1 MSTMELHTSVDDYCL
16 QKVLGVAEYADIEL
30 NVTKGVSEDSLQQLH
45 SQAKSFV
52 LMTPGGPLTCQ
63 NTILRY
69 LGELKPASGLVG
81 ETAYDSSQIDQ
92 WIDFS
97 WQEIEV
103 RLHVLLAKPGSPC
116 LADVSPQQKAGIDA
130 KVKGELPTALLV
142 LDSHLE
148 SKTYIVSERITIAD
162 ISLCCTCTTLH
173 KMGLVS
179 QGAYPNLFRWM
190 MTVSNHKSLKK
201 TFGPSDAG
209 VKGQE
214 QGRGQIYKWSRG
226 RIRVKELLNEGK
238 TAIGRE
244 VTVKGWIRTT
254 RSAEKGK
261 IVFVELTD
269 GSTPRGL
276 QLVLNSEKVAGT
288 TAVANCGGAGASLSV
303 KGLVVESP
311 AKGQSIEVHV
321 TDAEVLGPVYGG
333 ENGEVGGK
341 LYPMAKKQHSLEFL
355 REMAHLR
362 PRSKV
367 FSSALRMRHAMA
379 YAVHS
384 FYNERGFVYVHTP
397 LITAADC
404 EGAGE
409 QFLVTTLLPHEDS
422 KPSDIPTT
430 PTGAADYSKDF
441 FGRRCSLTVSGQ
453 LNVETH
459 ACALSDV
466 YTFGPTFRAEN
477 SHTSRHL
484 AEFWMIEPEICFA
497 DIFDNMALAED
508 FIKYCTRY
516 ALEHCADDLAYF
528 EEQYPQGEKGLRE
541 RLRNVAES
549 DFARISYTDAVHL
562 LHSEIAAGKVTF
574 ENYPEWG
581 GDLNSEHERYL
592 SEKIYQ
598 RPTIVYN
605 YPKGIKAFY
614 MRLNED
620 NETVAAMDILVPK
633 IGEIIGGSQREE
645 RLDVLE
651 RRCTESGLS
660 PQDVWWYSDLR
671 RYGSVPHSGFGL
683 GFERLLMYVTGLE
696 NIRDVISFPRVPG
709 KAEF

>member
-1 MSTMELHTSVDDYCL
+1 
-16 QKVLGVAEYADIEL
+16 
-30 NVTKGVSEDSLQQLH
+30 
-45 SQAKSFV
+45 
-52 LMTPGGPLTCQ
+52 
-63 NTILRY
+63 
-69 LGELKPASGLVG
+69 
-81 ETAYDSSQIDQ
+81 
-92 WIDFS
+92 
-97 WQEIEV
+97 
-103 RLHVLLAKPGSPC
+103 
-116 LADVSPQQKAGIDA
+116 
-130 KVKGELPTALLV
+130 
-142 LDSHLE
+142 
-148 SKTYIVSERITIAD
+148 
-162 ISLCCTCTTLH
+162 
-173 KMGLVS
+173 
-179 QGAYPNLFRWM
+179 
-190 MTVSNHKSLKK
+190 
-201 TFGPSDAG
+201 
-209 VKGQE
+209 
-214 QGRGQIYKWSRG
+214 
-226 RIRVKELLNEGK
+226 
-238 TAIGRE
+238 
-244 VTVKGWIRTT
+244 
-254 RSAEKGK
+254 
-261 IVFVELTD
+261 
-269 GSTPRGL
+269 
-276 QLVLNSEKVAGT
+276 
-288 TAVANCGGAGASLSV
+288 
-303 KGLVVESP
+303 
-311 AKGQSIEVHV
+311 
-321 TDAEVLGPVYGG
+321 
-333 ENGEVGGK
+333 
-341 LYPMAKKQHSLEFL
+341 
-355 REMAHLR
+355 
-362 PRSKV
+362 
-367 FSSALRMRHAMA
+367 
-379 YAVHS
+379 
-384 FYNERGFVYVHTP
+384 
-397 LITAADC
+397 
-404 EGAGE
+404 
-409 QFLVTTLLPHEDS
+409 
-422 KPSDIPTT
+422 
-430 PTGAADYSKDF
+430 
-441 FGRRCSLTVSGQ
+441 
-453 LNVETH
+453 
-459 ACALSDV
+459 
-466 YTFGPTFRAEN
+466 
-477 SHTSRHL
+477 
-484 AEFWMIEPEICFA
+484 MIEPEICFA